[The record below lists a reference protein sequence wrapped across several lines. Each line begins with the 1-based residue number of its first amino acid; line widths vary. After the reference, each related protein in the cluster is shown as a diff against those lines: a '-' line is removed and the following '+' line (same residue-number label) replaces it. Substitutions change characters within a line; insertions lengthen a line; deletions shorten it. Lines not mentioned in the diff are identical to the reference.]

1 MTSSSPGTSVSRHN
15 KDRERHGEVVSI
27 AAVLCAPVRSLRLSG
42 VHVDAAQQRT
52 KMVEN
57 LLRWI
62 RGGQPLLCG
71 LGFLELAQ

>member
-1 MTSSSPGTSVSRHN
+1 MVGIA
-15 KDRERHGEVVSI
+15 VV
-27 AAVLCAPVRSLRLSG
+27 LRAPLRSLGRSG
-42 VHVDAAQQRT
+42 AHVDADQPRT